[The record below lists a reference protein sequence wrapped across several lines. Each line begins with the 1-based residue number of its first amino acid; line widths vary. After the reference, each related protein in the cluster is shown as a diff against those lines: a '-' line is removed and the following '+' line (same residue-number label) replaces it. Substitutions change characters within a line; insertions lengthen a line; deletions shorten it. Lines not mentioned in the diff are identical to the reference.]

1 MTSLRE
7 FVEVLS
13 NSGSLVRVKEP
24 CNWQFDLGQITRDSK
39 TPLLFENV
47 TGYPGR
53 RVFTNGL
60 RNIGSFGL
68 ALGLQAAVSLEELV
82 AEMRGRISNS
92 VPPNIVETGPA
103 LENVRDTGALDL
115 FSLPV
120 PHWHTSD
127 CGRYLGTWHI
137 NVTKDPETGIRNVGV
152 YRMKLLDSN
161 RATVSS
167 YSDSH
172 LARHV
177 AKAESLGQALP
188 MAVAIGVSETVM
200 MAASAACPYGADEYE
215 LAGALQQRAVD
226 LIRCRTVDLEVPA
239 NSEIVIEGSIQPDV
253 RVQDGPYFDYTGTT
267 STNTRAFLFEAKRL
281 MFRNDFIFR
290 GSSIGIPG
298 GEDHQLFAVLADLKL
313 LDFHGSTI
321 KKNVQS
327 LVLRQRLHKW
337 VTSETW

>member
-115 FSLPV
+115 FSLPF
-120 PHWHTSD
+120 
-127 CGRYLGTWHI
+127 LIGTQATAADTWA
-137 NVTKDPETGIRNVGV
+137 PGIS
-152 YRMKLLDSN
+152 M
-161 RATVSS
+161 
-167 YSDSH
+167 
-172 LARHV
+172 
-177 AKAESLGQALP
+177 
-188 MAVAIGVSETVM
+188 
-200 MAASAACPYGADEYE
+200 
-215 LAGALQQRAVD
+215 
-226 LIRCRTVDLEVPA
+226 
-239 NSEIVIEGSIQPDV
+239 
-253 RVQDGPYFDYTGTT
+253 
-267 STNTRAFLFEAKRL
+267 
-281 MFRNDFIFR
+281 
-290 GSSIGIPG
+290 
-298 GEDHQLFAVLADLKL
+298 
-313 LDFHGSTI
+313 
-321 KKNVQS
+321 
-327 LVLRQRLHKW
+327 
-337 VTSETW
+337 